1 MTQAVELI
9 PAAKLGELP
18 PLKRLV
24 DTHFVECGLNIVYG
38 PSGAYKSFYVLDQA
52 LAIAQ
57 VMPVVYVAAEGS
69 AGLHGR
75 VAAWCNY
82 HDTDAGELYF
92 VCQEVNL
99 LQLASVN
106 ALTKVIKPVNP
117 KNIIFDTL
125 ARCLVGGDENSARDT
140 GIAINHC
147 AHMQRELGTAITW
160 IHHSNRAERGERGS
174 GAIRGA
180 ADCMIDVSANGD
192 GIIRV
197 SCSKEKDA
205 EPWPT
210 EEYSFEPVG
219 SSGVLLPTDSLD
231 DKVRKLTVR
240 EEQVLAFIG
249 LEIFQPSG
257 AQARQIVNALNIPE
271 RDIYRLLSHLKR
283 ELHICHDSK
292 GDP

>member
-1 MTQAVELI
+1 
-9 PAAKLGELP
+9 
-18 PLKRLV
+18 
-24 DTHFVECGLNIVYG
+24 
-38 PSGAYKSFYVLDQA
+38 
-52 LAIAQ
+52 
-57 VMPVVYVAAEGS
+57 
-69 AGLHGR
+69 
-75 VAAWCNY
+75 
-82 HDTDAGELYF
+82 
-92 VCQEVNL
+92 
-99 LQLASVN
+99 
-106 ALTKVIKPVNP
+106 
-117 KNIIFDTL
+117 
-125 ARCLVGGDENSARDT
+125 
-140 GIAINHC
+140 
-147 AHMQRELGTAITW
+147 
-160 IHHSNRAERGERGS
+160 
-174 GAIRGA
+174 RGA

-249 LEIFQPSG
+249 LEIFQPAG

-292 GDP
+292 GDPYRLTESGKKLLCKIQSKSRSALSLVLPINSNGTATTAD